1 MSVYWQSKQ
10 REKDLII
17 EEMLLDG
24 IRKTETRIM
33 QPIHEKI
40 LVRPFPPETETKSGI
55 IIPPSVQERPS
66 KATVIAV
73 GGGVKDRPMV
83 LQVGDTVFHVLN
95 AGTPIEHEGEL
106 LYMLR
111 DVDCLARI
119 PEESARL
126 TEKALHK
133 TLELREET
141 GVYINNY

>member
-1 MSVYWQSKQ
+1 
-10 REKDLII
+10 
-17 EEMLLDG
+17 
-24 IRKTETRIM
+24 M

-119 PEESARL
+119 PNNKK
-126 TEKALHK
+126 EKFKEMQRKVSERQILP
-133 TLELREET
+133 
-141 GVYINNY
+141 Y